1 MERAKLSR
9 GKGGSS
15 REPIRGD
22 HDIEVWHINSDR
34 ITADG
39 NYWSSNPDGGVVKD
53 SEEWSPLTRE
63 GEAGRSPPVRRV
75 LVVDGALCLPFKV
88 ASSSDK
94 GSSISGAASSSRRR
108 GQSSPTSRKGSRS
121 PRNSPRTSPCRG
133 VNSRSPSP
141 HTTSVRAKSPR
152 TSPTPRT
159 SPVPHHSHGY
169 RSGRKSPHRSAG
181 DALGV
186 SRSRHSAF
194 NKPGMSS
201 YLRSSGSSSGAE
213 KDAERAKGKKVFQ
226 GASSASP
233 LRSSFDYAKAVK
245 KHNASSQGHPDQQKM
260 NPYFPYP
267 LTSSRSVHSPSSL
280 SAASRHRSSRR
291 SNSKSPCT
299 RKRTDAPQISA
310 RNPRCEI

>member
-53 SEEWSPLTRE
+53 SEEWPPLTRE
-63 GEAGRSPPVRRV
+63 GEMAGHLQS
-75 LVVDGALCLPFKV
+75 AASSSWTEHSASFKV

-213 KDAERAKGKKVFQ
+213 KDAERGKGKKVFQ

-260 NPYFPYP
+260 NPYFPIP
-267 LTSSRSVHSPSSL
+267 RPARGASTLP
-280 SAASRHRSSRR
+280 AASLLRAATDRAGAATARA
-291 SNSKSPCT
+291 PCT